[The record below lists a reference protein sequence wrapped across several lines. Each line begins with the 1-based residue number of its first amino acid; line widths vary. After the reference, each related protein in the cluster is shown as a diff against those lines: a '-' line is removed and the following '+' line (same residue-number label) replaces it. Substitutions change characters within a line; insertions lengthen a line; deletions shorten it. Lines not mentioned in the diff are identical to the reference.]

1 MFQALGG
8 LLGQAATGIGGLA
21 GKMGM
26 DKFSGFMDNAG
37 SFLSGGGGG
46 AGGGGGVLGTGLDF
60 SQMSPDQIK
69 KVQSELGVTVDGI
82 VGPETQ
88 GAYDKWSSGQPS
100 QDTAQGADNAAQQ
113 AMNEAKKES
122 KGSPLTDAFN
132 NMDFGHY
139 SSYK

>member
-8 LLGQAATGIGGLA
+8 LLGQAATGIGSVA
-21 GKMGM
+21 GKLGM
-26 DKFSGFMDNAG
+26 DKFGGFMDKAG
-37 SFLSGGGGG
+37 GYLSGGSGGGGG
-46 AGGGGGVLGTGLDF
+46 GALGTGLDF

-69 KVQSELGVTVDGI
+69 KVQGELGVTVDGI

-88 GAYDKWSSGQPS
+88 GAYDTWSSGQPS

-122 KGSPLTDAFN
+122 KGNPLQDAFN

-139 SSYK
+139 QSYK

>member
-1 MFQALGG
+1 MFAGLTG
-8 LLGQAATGIGGLA
+8 LLGQAASGIGSVASGL
-21 GKMGM
+21 GM
-26 DKFSGFMDNAG
+26 DKFGGFMDKAG
-37 SFLSGGGGG
+37 GFLSGGGS
-46 AGGGGGVLGTGLDF
+46 AGGGGGALGTGLDF

-88 GAYDKWSSGQPS
+88 GAYDKWVSGQPS
-100 QDTAQGADNAAQQ
+100 QDTAQSADNAAQQ

-122 KGSPLTDAFN
+122 KGNPLQDAFN

-139 SSYK
+139 QSYK